1 MLSSYKKKPLLRPKL
16 SQYGF
21 TLIELMIVVAIIGI
35 LAGIAIPSYSKYQ
48 SKAKFVA
55 SLSEISAGRTA
66 FELKRN
72 SGESVITPADA
83 GLRAQTSNCDI
94 TVTSADITCTIRQA
108 QGQINGKT
116 IIVKIS
122 AEGGEWSC
130 NSTAPNE
137 YTTKTCP
144 GV

>member
-1 MLSSYKKKPLLRPKL
+1 MSCSNKTQPFVRKTL
-16 SQYGF
+16 SQRGF

-55 SLSEISAGRTA
+55 SLSEISACRTA

-72 SGESVITPADA
+72 SGETVTTPADA
-83 GLRAQTSNCDI
+83 GLLAQTANCDI
-94 TVTSADITCTIRQA
+94 TVSNSDITCSIRQA
-108 QGQINGKT
+108 PSQIDGET
-116 IIVKIS
+116 IVVTIS
-122 AEGGEWSC
+122 AVGGEWIC
-130 NSTAPNE
+130 NSTVANM
-137 YTTKTCP
+137 YATKSCP